1 MTLAHICIALAIGTP
16 YVFTSIAKLS
26 KPGFTLAQNHN
37 PRDFLA
43 QLEGYRKRAHFAQLN
58 SFEVVPAF
66 CAAVLVAHQVGAAAQ
81 STIDA
86 LAVAFVISRLV
97 YGAFYVA
104 DWAVARSAV
113 WFAGMGCIAALFA
126 VSF

>member
-16 YVFTSIAKLS
+16 YVFTSIAKFS
-26 KPGFTLAQNHN
+26 RPGFTSAQNHN
-37 PRDFLA
+37 PRDWLA
-43 QLEGYRKRAHFAQLN
+43 QLDGYRKRAHFAQLN
-58 SFEVVPAF
+58 SFEAVPAF
-66 CAAVLVAHQVGAAAQ
+66 CAAVLVAHQVGTAEQ

-86 LAVAFVISRLV
+86 IAVAFVVSRLL

-104 DWAVARSAV
+104 DRAALRSLV

-126 VSF
+126 VSL

>member
-1 MTLAHICIALAIGTP
+1 MTVAHLCIAFAIGTP
-16 YVFTSIAKLS
+16 YVFTSIAKFS
-26 KPGFTLAQNHN
+26 RPGFTFAQNHN

-66 CAAVLVAHQVGAAAQ
+66 CAAVLVAQQVGTAAQ

-86 LAVAFVISRLV
+86 LAVAFVISRVV
-97 YGAFYVA
+97 YGACYVA
-104 DWAVARSAV
+104 DRAVARSAV

-126 VSF
+126 VSL

>member
-1 MTLAHICIALAIGTP
+1 MTVAHLCIAFAIGTP
-16 YVFTSIAKLS
+16 YVFTSIAKFS
-26 KPGFTLAQNHN
+26 RPGFTFAQNHN

-66 CAAVLVAHQVGAAAQ
+66 CAAVLVAHQVGTAAQ

-86 LAVAFVISRLV
+86 LAVAFVISRVV
-97 YGAFYVA
+97 YGACYVA
-104 DWAVARSAV
+104 DRAVARSVV

-126 VSF
+126 VSL

>member
-1 MTLAHICIALAIGTP
+1 MTLAHLCIAIAIVTP

-26 KPGFTLAQNHN
+26 RPGFTFEHNRN
-37 PRDFLA
+37 PRDWLDR
-43 QLEGYRKRAHFAQLN
+43 LDGYRKRAHFAQLN

-86 LAVAFVISRLV
+86 LAVAFVISRLL
-97 YGAFYVA
+97 YGACYVA
-104 DWAVARSAV
+104 DWAVARSVV
-113 WFAGMGCIAALFA
+113 WFAGMGCIAALFG
-126 VSF
+126 VSV